1 MTKKVQRPNK
11 KAELFPQEFDNE
23 IRTCKIY
30 LRNEPPL
37 RKFLD
42 RRILTSPSFR
52 HWSVLCDFNDRKI
65 QYHLYNLAEGP
76 LIGGECAPHWNETD
90 QDPDRPGLF
99 KTNDYFLGNLMVS
112 PKQVHHLAAN
122 HKLNGDDFH
131 VTRRNCQ
138 VWALE
143 LLQNMDQNLCQ
154 NMDQNLCQNV
164 KRIHH
169 LKPIKDRRFAS
180 LVVASVKFESF
191 MKNPIKYFTSN
202 RLLANRNQK

>member
-1 MTKKVQRPNK
+1 MTKNVQRPNK
-11 KAELFPQEFDNE
+11 KAELFPPEHDNE

-90 QDPDRPGLF
+90 QDPDRPTLF
-99 KTNDYFLGNLMVS
+99 KTNDYLLGNLMVS

-122 HKLNGDDFH
+122 HKMNGDDFH
-131 VTRRNCQ
+131 VTLTNCQ

-143 LLQNMDQNLCQ
+143 LLQ

-180 LVVASVKFESF
+180 LVVASVKFGSF

-202 RLLANRNQK
+202 RNQK

>member
-23 IRTCKIY
+23 IRNCKVY

-90 QDPDRPGLF
+90 QDPDRSRLL
-99 KTNDYFLGNLMVS
+99 KTNDYLLGNLMVS

-122 HKLNGDDFH
+122 HKMNGDDFH
-131 VTRRNCQ
+131 VTLTNCQ

-143 LLQNMDQNLCQ
+143 LLQ

>member
-1 MTKKVQRPNK
+1 MSKEVQKPNK
-11 KAELFPQEFDNE
+11 KDQLFPQEPDNE
-23 IRTCKIY
+23 IRNCQIY
-30 LRNEPPL
+30 LRTEPPL
-37 RKFLD
+37 RKFVD

-90 QDPDRPGLF
+90 QDPDRPRLF
-99 KTNDYFLGNLMVS
+99 KTADYFLGNLRVS
-112 PKQVHHLAAN
+112 PEQVHQLAAKN
-122 HKLNGDDFH
+122 KLNGDDFH
-131 VTRRNCQ
+131 VTLRNCQ

-154 NMDQNLCQNV
+154 NVRRN
-164 KRIHH
+164 HH

-180 LVVASVKFESF
+180 VVVTFVKIGSF
-191 MKNPIKYFTSN
+191 MKNPIEYFTSN
-202 RLLANRNQK
+202 RLAQRKRT

>member
-90 QDPDRPGLF
+90 QEPDRPRLF
-99 KTNDYFLGNLMVS
+99 KTTDYFLGNLRVS
-112 PKQVHHLAAN
+112 PEQVHQLAAKN
-122 HKLNGDDFH
+122 KLNGDDFH
-131 VTRRNCQ
+131 VTLRNCQ

-143 LLQNMDQNLCQ
+143 LLQ

>member
-1 MTKKVQRPNK
+1 MSEEQQRLK
-11 KAELFPQEFDNE
+11 KAGLFPPEHDNE
-23 IRTCKIY
+23 IRNCKVY

-37 RKFLD
+37 KKFLD

-90 QDPDRPGLF
+90 QDPDRPTMF
-99 KTNDYFLGNLMVS
+99 KTNDYLLGNLMVS

-180 LVVASVKFESF
+180 LVVASVKFSSF
-191 MKNPIKYFTSN
+191 VKKPIKYFTSN
-202 RLLANRNQK
+202 RNQK

>member
-65 QYHLYNLAEGP
+65 QYHVYNLAEGP

-99 KTNDYFLGNLMVS
+99 KTNDYFLGSLMVS
-112 PKQVHHLAAN
+112 PKEVHHLAAN

-131 VTRRNCQ
+131 VTLRNCQ

-143 LLQNMDQNLCQ
+143 LLQNMDR
-154 NMDQNLCQNV
+154 NLCQNV

-180 LVVASVKFESF
+180 LVVASVKFGSF

-202 RLLANRNQK
+202 RNQK

>member
-52 HWSVLCDFNDRKI
+52 HWSVLCVFNDRKI
-65 QYHLYNLAEGP
+65 QYHVYNLAEGP

-154 NMDQNLCQNV
+154 NV

>member
-1 MTKKVQRPNK
+1 MSEEQQRLK
-11 KAELFPQEFDNE
+11 KAGLFPPEHDNE
-23 IRTCKIY
+23 IRNCKVY

-37 RKFLD
+37 KKFLD

-76 LIGGECAPHWNETD
+76 LIGGECAPRWNETD

-99 KTNDYFLGNLMVS
+99 KTNDYFLGSLMVS
-112 PKQVHHLAAN
+112 PKEVHHLAAN

-131 VTRRNCQ
+131 VTLRNCQ

-143 LLQNMDQNLCQ
+143 LLQ